1 MSTVDTHLNWG
12 ASYLVNDVY
21 LRFLKPN
28 ASSRQAIYASRL
40 AVVLIFV
47 IAVIFASQ
55 MTSISG
61 AWVFFINAASG
72 LGIAQILRWLWWRAN
87 AWTEIS
93 ALSTGFI
100 TTVALQQTIYPITN
114 LSSDYHLLIVAG
126 ITLVVCLTVTF
137 LTPAPSP
144 GTVKSFQSKTSPI
157 GFWPSTNRKHPSI
170 SIYIKEIMVALG
182 AAYGILFGIG
192 YCLMLHW
199 LLGSLFLVLGLLCT
213 YALIRSPEK
222 QKKTQSL

>member
-1 MSTVDTHLNWG
+1 MYIFGSQGL
-12 ASYLVNDVY
+12 
-21 LRFLKPN
+21 
-28 ASSRQAIYASRL
+28 RQAQNKAIQASRL

-72 LGIAQILRWLWWRAN
+72 LGIAQLLRWLWWRAN

-100 TTVALQQTIYPITN
+100 TTTALQQTIYPITN
-114 LSSDYHLLIVAG
+114 LSSDYHLVIVAG
-126 ITLVVCLTVTF
+126 ITLVVCLTVTY
-137 LTPAPSP
+137 LTPAPSQA
-144 GTVKSFQSKTSPI
+144 TINAFQSKTSPI
-157 GFWPSTNRKHPSI
+157 GFWPPTNGKKLSNRK
-170 SIYIKEIMVALG
+170 YIKEILLSLG
-182 AAYGILFGIG
+182 AAYGVLFGIG

-199 LLGSLFLVLGLLCT
+199 LLGSLFLVLGVLCT
-213 YALIRSPEK
+213 YTLIRSPEK
-222 QKKTQSL
+222 WKKTQSL